1 MATQQINNIKDQLL
15 QIIELS
21 ESSSEI
27 INDLDNNNINSKIK
41 EICVLICNQSI
52 ILRTDITN
60 EKYKKLAYLLDIS
73 SRFFTMILELSMKNH
88 CISDMDK
95 LLSNYDKNIT
105 YTITLFD

>member
-41 EICVLICNQSI
+41 EICVLILFVDRDRQEF
-52 ILRTDITN
+52 LR
-60 EKYKKLAYLLDIS
+60 
-73 SRFFTMILELSMKNH
+73 H
-88 CISDMDK
+88 
-95 LLSNYDKNIT
+95 
-105 YTITLFD
+105 